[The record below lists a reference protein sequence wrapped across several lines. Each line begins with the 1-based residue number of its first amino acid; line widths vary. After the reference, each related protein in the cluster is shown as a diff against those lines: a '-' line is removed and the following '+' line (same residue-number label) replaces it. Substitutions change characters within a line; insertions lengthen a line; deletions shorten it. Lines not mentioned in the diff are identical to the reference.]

1 MTLLHVVILTA
12 RKSADDTLNTI
23 RILLENGCKELINA
37 PDYLGNT
44 PLHAIIVRYAL
55 EEARYGYDKWSK
67 YDILNLVRFILQNG
81 AKQSINQQGNS
92 ALACVF
98 RHIRDWEVCYE
109 LVNML
114 IKEDGDPNIVGR
126 DGSVPLMVC
135 LVPLINKDPL
145 HSFTH
150 TMKVREK
157 IFFDN
162 TLTTSFALAGVLS
175 QLYSDSPSTWR
186 QPQLLVSLQLDST
199 SRSHL
204 HPQ

>member
-1 MTLLHVVILTA
+1 MHVVILTA

-23 RILLENGCKELINA
+23 RILLEKGCKELINT

-55 EEARYGYDKWSK
+55 EEARYGYEKWNK
-67 YDILNLVRFILQNG
+67 WDVLHLVRFLLQNG
-81 AKQSINQQGNS
+81 AKQSINQAGNS

-109 LVNML
+109 LMNML
-114 IKEDGDPNIVGR
+114 IKEDADPNIVGR

-145 HSFTH
+145 HHFTH
-150 TMKVREK
+150 SMKVNCPDEVDKNLRNVIYLLTI
-157 IFFDN
+157 IFRYFI
-162 TLTTSFALAGVLS
+162 
-175 QLYSDSPSTWR
+175 
-186 QPQLLVSLQLDST
+186 
-199 SRSHL
+199 
-204 HPQ
+204 